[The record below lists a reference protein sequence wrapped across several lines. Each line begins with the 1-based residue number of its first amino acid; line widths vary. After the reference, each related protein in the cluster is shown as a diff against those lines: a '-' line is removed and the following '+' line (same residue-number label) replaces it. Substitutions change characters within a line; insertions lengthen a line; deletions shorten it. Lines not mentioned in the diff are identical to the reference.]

1 MSVFSFPIQN
11 VPYVF
16 VTSGAALGR
25 ACGLERP
32 VVACAVTT
40 NEGSQLKPQ
49 ITTLQRNIE
58 KLLIWLLSLMNQCC
72 VAACIVLYL
81 NLDLNIQYDSIW
93 KVVLSQT

>member
-58 KLLIWLLSLMNQCC
+58 KLLI
-72 VAACIVLYL
+72 
-81 NLDLNIQYDSIW
+81 
-93 KVVLSQT
+93 